1 MHRRQYLALSG
12 ATLSTTVTG
21 CSILDAALGD
31 GTPTETPSP
40 TERRLEAFRSSL
52 ESAGHVLGETAL
64 HDGILTVEYES
75 SAETETAILEEVEP
89 IALAFL
95 EVLEDGMDAE
105 WLEAWLL
112 DADAEERAVYTIH
125 ETWVREWDSGER
137 TEQEF
142 FGRIEQS
149 INWQ

>member
-21 CSILDAALGD
+21 CSVLDAALGD
-31 GTPTETPSP
+31 GTPTETLSP
-40 TERRLEAFRSSL
+40 TERRLETFRSTL
-52 ESAGHVLGETAL
+52 ESADYVLGETAL
-64 HDGILTVEYES
+64 NDGILTVEYES
-75 SAETETAILEEVEP
+75 DAETETAVLEEAEP
-89 IALAFL
+89 VALAFL

-112 DADAEERAVYTIH
+112 DADGEERAVYTVH
-125 ETWVREWDSGER
+125 ETWAREWDSGER
-137 TEQEF
+137 TDQAF

-149 INWQ
+149 ITWQ